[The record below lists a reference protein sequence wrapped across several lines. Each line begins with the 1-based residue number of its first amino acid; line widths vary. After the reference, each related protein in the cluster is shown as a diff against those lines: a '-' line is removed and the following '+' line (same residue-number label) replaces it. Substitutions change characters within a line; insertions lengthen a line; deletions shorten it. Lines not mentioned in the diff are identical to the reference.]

1 MLLAKAFLH
10 NDEPGLQDSP
20 GWQYVGQP
28 AQSTAQERGAAGAA
42 GAAAAAAEEEG
53 LEGRG
58 AREEPGRAHRRS
70 APLELRVSLASVAR
84 FF

>member
-28 AQSTAQERGAAGAA
+28 AQSTAQERGAAAS
-42 GAAAAAAEEEG
+42 AAEEEG